1 MCVGDF
7 GEGGD
12 EGGVDDVLVDYI
24 GNDTEGDYGG
34 YRKHVGMI
42 LFAQIQLIICVGGG
56 VKKGKENGEFVSVGS
71 GLVSQPYRYDI
82 GGMIGSVHSLLL
94 PWQANFDT
102 LSIASTSHDED
113 ASSCTSNSSVLSHD
127 DCRSL
132 PRHGYVFKRALGSEC
147 HGKRISW
154 LAGHG
159 YRFQSLAH
167 CLRLL

>member
-1 MCVGDF
+1 MVVNLYRKIEIFDFDF
-7 GEGGD
+7 GVCQNCGIFFFF
-12 EGGVDDVLVDYI
+12 LKDYAI
-24 GNDTEGDYGG
+24 RG
-34 YRKHVGMI
+34 
-42 LFAQIQLIICVGGG
+42 
-56 VKKGKENGEFVSVGS
+56 
-71 GLVSQPYRYDI
+71 I